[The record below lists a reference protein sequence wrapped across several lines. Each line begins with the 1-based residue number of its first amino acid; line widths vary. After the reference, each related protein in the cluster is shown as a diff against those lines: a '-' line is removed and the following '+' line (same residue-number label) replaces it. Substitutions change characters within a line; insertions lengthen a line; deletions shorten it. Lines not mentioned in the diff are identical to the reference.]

1 MKKVIKTI
9 LNAIGFVLICILIT
23 AYILTLIKGDSKE
36 SINKGPIALDIMN
49 VEQFREH
56 VKLLFKCDR
65 VLLDYTEEEDETE
78 NKD

>member
-1 MKKVIKTI
+1 M
-9 LNAIGFVLICILIT
+9 LIINRV
-23 AYILTLIKGDSKE
+23 TLIKGDSKE
-36 SINKGPIALDIMN
+36 SINKGPIALEITN

-65 VLLDYTEEEDETE
+65 VLLDYTEEEEDETE